1 LLNFYISV
9 IIEKSK
15 HMASRRQSMH
25 LTYGFEANMDL
36 HSALAAFT
44 ALAQEHRLQVFRL
57 LMRQAPYGLPA
68 GQLSDCLGVP
78 ASTLSTHLAQLERA
92 GLLRSWREQRR
103 IFYAADTQ
111 GVSNLMSFLTEEC
124 CNGRPDLCGYA
135 SQATPLPGELAQQ
148 ERAPMPEDRYFHV
161 LFLCTGNSAR
171 SIMAECL
178 LNDLGRGRFR
188 AYSAGSQ
195 PKGEVHPYALELLQN
210 HPDATEHLRSKSWEE
225 FTGPDAPPLDFVFT
239 LCDEAAKESC
249 PIWPGQ
255 PMTAHWGI
263 PDPAAAEGTEAV
275 KRAAFVDAMRMLT
288 QRIDI
293 LINLPVAT
301 LDRLSLQ
308 QRVDAIGKTTPQAS
322 VSTNR

>member
-1 LLNFYISV
+1 
-9 IIEKSK
+9 
-15 HMASRRQSMH
+15 
-25 LTYGFEANMDL
+25 MDL
-36 HSALAAFT
+36 HRALEAFT

-68 GQLSDCLGVP
+68 GQISGCLGIP

-111 GVSNLMSFLTEEC
+111 GIGNLLTFLTEEC
-124 CNGRPDLCGYA
+124 CNGRPDLCGYG
-135 SQATPLPGELAQQ
+135 SQDIPPHCETPFKRESVDPKRLP
-148 ERAPMPEDRYFHV
+148 MSKDRVFHV

-171 SIMAECL
+171 SIIAECL

-195 PKGEVHPYALELLQN
+195 PKGEVHPYALDLLQN
-210 HPDATEHLRSKSWEE
+210 CHYATASLRSKNWEE

-239 LCDEAAKESC
+239 LCDEAAQESC
-249 PIWPGQ
+249 PVWPGQ
-255 PMTAHWGI
+255 PMTAHWGL
-263 PDPAAAEGTEAV
+263 PDPAAVDGAEAV
-275 KRAAFVDAMRMLT
+275 KRFAFIDTMRMLT

-293 LINLPVAT
+293 FINLPVAQ

-308 QRVDAIGKTTPQAS
+308 QRVDAIGKTTPQESHA
-322 VSTNR
+322 